1 VLEDPELRENRAQDL
16 GPHQHEY
23 GPGRH
28 RGFAWQADESQG
40 FDLRIASPVVQHDL
54 LKTTNEDWIN
64 RLNATLW
71 HAEER
76 GTVELELTAAQ
87 MAEVLAEPKAEVK
100 KP

>member
-1 VLEDPELRENRAQDL
+1 M
-16 GPHQHEY
+16 
-23 GPGRH
+23 
-28 RGFAWQADESQG
+28 
-40 FDLRIASPVVQHDL
+40 VQHDL
-54 LKTTNEDWIN
+54 LKTTDEDWMK

-87 MAEVLAEPKAEVK
+87 MAEALAEPKPEVK